1 MNSKIFGVGQ
11 PATYPARHSTLSLL
25 LAMLLVLGATQLAYA
40 DRNGGRDGNWRRDDH
55 SRRDRHDRHDFQPY
69 HARYWTLDT
78 RFNHNHYYPALGYS
92 VRVLPPGYM
101 DINIGSGHLFF
112 SAGVWFRPEGLGYVV
127 APPPYGARLPILPPD
142 YATIWVGD
150 TPYFYANGIYYV
162 SAPRGGY
169 VVAAPPPEAQ
179 VVMPPP
185 SLPPPNV
192 ASTPVGQAGDG
203 LVIYP
208 KSGQSPSQMAAD
220 RAECTRWA
228 TGQTGFDPSTSAI
241 DDARRPDFLRA
252 ASACL
257 EAHDYSVK

>member
-1 MNSKIFGVGQ
+1 MNSNILRVGQ
-11 PATYPARHSTLSLL
+11 PATHPAGHSALSLL
-25 LAMLLVLGATQLAYA
+25 LAMLLMLGTAQLAHA
-40 DRNGGRDGNWRRDDH
+40 DRNGGRESNWRRDDH
-55 SRRDRHDRHDFQPY
+55 ARRDRHDRHDFQPY
-69 HARYWTLDT
+69 RARYWTLDT
-78 RFNHNHYYPALGYS
+78 RFHHNHYYPALGYS

-101 DINIGSGHLFF
+101 DIDIGSRHLFF
-112 SAGVWFRPEGLGYVV
+112 SAGVWFRPAGLGYVV
-127 APPPYGARLPILPPD
+127 TMPPYGAPLPILPPD

-150 TPYFYANGIYYV
+150 TPYFYANGVYYV

-169 VVAAPPPEAQ
+169 VVAAPPPDAQ

-192 ASTPVGQAGDG
+192 ASTPAPQSDDG
-203 LVIYP
+203 LVVYP
-208 KSGQSPSQMAAD
+208 KNAQSPAQMAAD

-228 TGQTGFDPSTSAI
+228 TGQTGLDPATSAM
-241 DDARRPDFLRA
+241 DDPRRADFKRA